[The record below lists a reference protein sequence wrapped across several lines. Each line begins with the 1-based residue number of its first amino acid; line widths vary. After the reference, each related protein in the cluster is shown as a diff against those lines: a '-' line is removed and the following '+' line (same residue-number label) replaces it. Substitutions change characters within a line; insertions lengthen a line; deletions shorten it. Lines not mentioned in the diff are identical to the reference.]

1 MSDEID
7 DDGDVPTFN
16 QTDDSPDEEAAPK
29 RGTPEGFTGDEEE
42 HDAPG
47 SGPRRRREYSSKTR
61 ELFKAA
67 SAKLKAQLAAGE
79 SVDAFEVAIQDDPD
93 PDEAD
98 LEAAAV
104 DPETPDPA
112 AEAAATTEEA
122 AKPPEGAPDPR
133 VIKEWEAINEERR
146 AIAAERA
153 AVAALRQENDYEELR
168 ERFVE
173 SPGTAAADLIKRW
186 SPGATENEVRELAID
201 LITELSGQV
210 LGVTI
215 SPEAKE
221 RLARRSSDRA
231 VSAWKAQQAR
241 EKAEAP
247 KRQAEAEQAA
257 RERGAITRIDQELKA
272 AAQQFPFLAMED
284 EVADR
289 IWSVMKTAYLKDG
302 TTMKWQEAAATL
314 EKEFQTQAS
323 GWYAKRK
330 HLLSTAPGKAPV
342 QQQPKTSVPQGDR
355 SSISR
360 SRTLTNAA
368 AASVPSSP
376 RTSEEEI
383 ARPFDPRAHRSRS
396 LGKLAASVKKAAAP
410 E

>member
-257 RERGAITRIDQELKA
+257 RERGAITRIDLVRHEDGL
-272 AAQQFPFLAMED
+272 PEGRHHD
-284 EVADR
+284 EVAGGGRNPRER
-289 IWSVMKTAYLKDG
+289 IPNPSFRLVRQA
-302 TTMKWQEAAATL
+302 EAPTL
-314 EKEFQTQAS
+314 H
-323 GWYAKRK
+323 G
-330 HLLSTAPGKAPV
+330 PG
-342 QQQPKTSVPQGDR
+342 QGPG
-355 SSISR
+355 
-360 SRTLTNAA
+360 AA
-368 AASVPSSP
+368 AAEDERPPGRPVQHQQVTDAHERRRRKRAELAPHLRRGDRAAVRPAGPPQSLPRQAGRERQEGRRPRVAACGWRVGPSGD
-376 RTSEEEI
+376 R
-383 ARPFDPRAHRSRS
+383 
-396 LGKLAASVKKAAAP
+396 K
-410 E
+410 